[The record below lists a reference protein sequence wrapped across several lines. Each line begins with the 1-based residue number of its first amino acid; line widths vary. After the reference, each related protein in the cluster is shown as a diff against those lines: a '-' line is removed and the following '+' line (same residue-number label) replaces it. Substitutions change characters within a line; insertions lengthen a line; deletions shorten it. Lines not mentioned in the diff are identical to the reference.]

1 MADNKIIYGNISSVK
16 TSILER
22 MKEYIDNIYDPGSF
36 IPTEISE
43 MMKEV
48 TIDTNKEVA
57 VFLDR
62 KNPRQSVEAMH
73 QGMENVKNVNIYTK
87 NMKK

>member
-1 MADNKIIYGNISSVK
+1 MADNKIIYGNTSSVK

-22 MKEYIDNIYDPGSF
+22 MKEYIDNIYAPGSF

-57 VFLDR
+57 VFIDR
-62 KNPRQSVEAMH
+62 KNRVLAMALGDDRSVPLPDRKS
-73 QGMENVKNVNIYTK
+73 VV
-87 NMKK
+87 